1 MDKAD
6 TASLQELAKL
16 FLKLGTI
23 SFGGPAV
30 HIAMMEDEVVQQR
43 QWLTREQFL
52 DLVGATNLIPGPNST
67 EMAIHIGY
75 LYAGWRG
82 LLVAGVCFILPATLI
97 TAGLAWLYVTYGSIP
112 QLAPL
117 LAGIKPV
124 AIAIIFNALWRLGKK
139 AIKTYKLLLI
149 AVAVAI
155 AVLALHLSE
164 VVALLAGGLLG
175 MFWLQRDTKEGSL
188 PPHLHTYLLMGTTF
202 GTLLKAAAV
211 SGATVVSS
219 AIAPVSLWELGWFAL
234 KVGSV
239 LFGGGYV
246 LIAFLQAGLV
256 QEYGWLTQQQ
266 LLDAIAIGQFTPGPV
281 SSTLTFVGYVIAG
294 FPGAVVATAG
304 IFLPA
309 FGFVVLLNPM
319 IPRLRSSR
327 WMSQFLDAVNVS
339 ALSLM
344 AVVTLQ
350 LGAQTFLLPD
360 SPYLNFGQLAIALI
374 AAVLAIRFQV
384 SAVWLVLGAALVSW
398 GLFAIGLS

>member
-1 MDKAD
+1 MNTAKA
-6 TASLQELAKL
+6 ARLQELAQL
-16 FLKLGTI
+16 FLKLGAI
-23 SFGGPAV
+23 SFGGPAA
-30 HIAMMEDEVVQQR
+30 HIAMMEDEVVQRR

-67 EMAIHIGY
+67 EMAIHVGY
-75 LYAGWRG
+75 LYAGWLG
-82 LLVAGVCFILPATLI
+82 LFVAGVCFILPAALI
-97 TAGLAWLYVTYGSIP
+97 TAGLAWLYVTYGSVP

-117 LAGIKPV
+117 LAGIQPV
-124 AIAIIFNALWRLGKK
+124 AIAIIFNALWRLGQK
-139 AIKTYKLLLI
+139 AIKTSKLLVI
-149 AVAVAI
+149 AIAVAI

-164 VVALLAGGLLG
+164 IVALLAGGVLG
-175 MFWLQRDTKEGSL
+175 MLWLQKDTKDGSL
-188 PPHLHTYLLMGTTF
+188 PPHFHTYLLMGTTC
-202 GTLLKAAAV
+202 GTLLKAAVA
-211 SGATVVSS
+211 GATVVSS
-219 AIAPVSLWELGWFAL
+219 AIAPVSLWELGWFSL
-234 KVGSV
+234 KIGSV

-246 LIAFLQAGLV
+246 LIAFLQGGLV

-294 FPGAVVATAG
+294 FPGAVVATIG

-309 FGFVVLLNPM
+309 FGFVALLNPM

-339 ALSLM
+339 ALALM

-350 LGAQTFLLPD
+350 LGAQTFLLPE
-360 SPYLNFGQLAIALI
+360 SPYLNFGQLAIALV
-374 AAVLAIRFQV
+374 AAVLAIRFKV
-384 SAVWLVLGAALVSW
+384 NAVWLVLGAGLVSW

>member
-1 MDKAD
+1 MNNA
-6 TASLQELAKL
+6 ARLQELAQL

-23 SFGGPAV
+23 SFGGPAA
-30 HIAMMEDEVVQQR
+30 HIAMMEDEVVQRR

-67 EMAIHIGY
+67 EMAIHVGY
-75 LYAGWRG
+75 LYAGWLG
-82 LLVAGVCFILPATLI
+82 LFVAGVCFILPAALI
-97 TAGLAWLYVTYGSIP
+97 TAGLAWLYVTYGSVP

-117 LAGIKPV
+117 LAGIQPV
-124 AIAIIFNALWRLGKK
+124 AIAIIFNALWRLGQK
-139 AIKTYKLLLI
+139 AIKTSKLLVI
-149 AVAVAI
+149 AIAVAI

-164 VVALLAGGLLG
+164 IVALLAGGVLG
-175 MFWLQRDTKEGSL
+175 MLWLQKDTKDGAL
-188 PPHLHTYLLMGTTF
+188 PPHFHTYLLMGTTC
-202 GTLLKAAAV
+202 GTLLKAAV
-211 SGATVVSS
+211 TGATVVSS
-219 AIAPVSLWELGWFAL
+219 AIAPVSLWELGWFSL
-234 KVGSV
+234 KIGSV

-246 LIAFLQAGLV
+246 LIAFLQGGLV

-294 FPGAVVATAG
+294 FPGAVVATIG

-309 FGFVVLLNPM
+309 FGFVALLNPM

-339 ALSLM
+339 ALALM

-350 LGAQTFLLPD
+350 LGAQTFLLPE
-360 SPYLNFGQLAIALI
+360 SPYLNFGQLAIALV
-374 AAVLAIRFQV
+374 AAVLAIRFKV
-384 SAVWLVLGAALVSW
+384 NAVWLVLGAGLVSW

>member
-1 MDKAD
+1 MNNAARLK
-6 TASLQELAKL
+6 ELAQL

-23 SFGGPAV
+23 SFGGPAS
-30 HIAMMEDEVVQQR
+30 HIAMMEDEVVQRR

-67 EMAIHIGY
+67 EMAIHVGY
-75 LYAGWRG
+75 LYAGWLG
-82 LLVAGVCFILPATLI
+82 LFVAGVCFILPAALI
-97 TAGLAWLYVTYGSIP
+97 TAGLAWLYVTYGSVP

-117 LAGIKPV
+117 LAGIQPV
-124 AIAIIFNALWRLGKK
+124 AIAIIFNALWRLGQK
-139 AIKTYKLLLI
+139 AIKTSKLLVI
-149 AVAVAI
+149 AMAVAI

-164 VVALLAGGLLG
+164 IVALLAGGVLG
-175 MFWLQRDTKEGSL
+175 MLWLQKDTKDGSL
-188 PPHLHTYLLMGTTF
+188 PPHFHTYLLMGTTC
-202 GTLLKAAAV
+202 GTLLKAAVA
-211 SGATVVSS
+211 GATAVSS
-219 AIAPVSLWELGWFAL
+219 AIAPVSLWELGWFSL
-234 KVGSV
+234 KIGSV

-246 LIAFLQAGLV
+246 LIAFLQGGLV

-294 FPGAVVATAG
+294 FPGAVVATIG

-309 FGFVVLLNPM
+309 FGFVALLNPM

-339 ALSLM
+339 ALALM

-350 LGAQTFLLPD
+350 LGAQTFLLPEF
-360 SPYLNFGQLAIALI
+360 PYLNFGQLAIALV
-374 AAVLAIRFQV
+374 AAVLAIRFKV
-384 SAVWLVLGAALVSW
+384 NAVWLVLGAGLVSW